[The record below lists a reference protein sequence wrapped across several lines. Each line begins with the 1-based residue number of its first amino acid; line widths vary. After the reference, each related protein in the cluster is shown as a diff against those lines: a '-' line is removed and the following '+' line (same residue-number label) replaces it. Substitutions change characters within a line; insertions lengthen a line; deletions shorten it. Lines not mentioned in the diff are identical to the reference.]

1 MSGVMVGEN
10 PMLKIGAGVMLVGA
24 IVVGYTA
31 FTAPENNHA
40 DTLKAEQGEGEGKVK
55 IERRHTRLGAEADT
69 PETSVEA
76 LAKAV
81 TDLSTRLV
89 QVEEGKS
96 NSRNS
101 ALPVA
106 PPVEADS
113 PTVIALKQKIEELE
127 SKLSPNEN
135 SEPQQPVETETV
147 VDPYPER
154 AQPGRDFGLGQDE
167 APAGNVRKSIDL
179 PAVPNL
185 FNPNGSGSQSVGS
198 TSLPA
203 DSDEGVDWI
212 IPSDAQRATDEQT
225 GKDVLKYPKFKG
237 SGYRNLHTSRNANS
251 NLMALSDDEKKSSL
265 VPIYTI
271 PENASFLGSVGATAL
286 IGRVPL
292 NNQVTDPFPFKV
304 VVGQKNLATNG
315 IKIPNLQG
323 MVVSGLARGDYTL
336 KCLYGQIN
344 SVTYTFIDGTIRT
357 VASKGKEDGGG
368 LGYLADYQGVPCI
381 SGKYITNLPSYLA
394 QTMGINTIAGAAEAF
409 ANGQAEI
416 TKNTDGSSS
425 SSIVGESNSINY
437 MLGKG
442 VGKGVQSGSDA
453 LAERQQGAYDAVYV
467 PPGTRVEIHLTSQI
481 DIDYDKKGRK
491 VSHVQPTNHY
501 SNNRGF
507 D

>member
-10 PMLKIGAGVMLVGA
+10 PMLKIGVGVVLVGA
-24 IVVGYTA
+24 IVVGYKT
-31 FTAPENNHA
+31 FTAPEDNHA
-40 DTLKAEQGEGEGKVK
+40 DTIKAEQGEGEGKVK
-55 IERRHTRLGAEADT
+55 IERRHTRLGADADT

-81 TDLSTRLV
+81 TDLSSRLV
-89 QVEEGKS
+89 QVEEGSTTSK
-96 NSRNS
+96 N
-101 ALPVA
+101 LQPPVA
-106 PPVEADS
+106 PPVETEN
-113 PTVIALKQKIEELE
+113 PTIIALKQELDALK
-127 SKLSPNEN
+127 SKLPPSEN
-135 SEPQQPVETETV
+135 SEPYQPAVETV

-154 AQPGRDFGLGQDE
+154 AKPGKDFGLEQDE
-167 APAGNVRKSIDL
+167 APAGNGRKTIDL
-179 PAVPNL
+179 PTVPNL

-198 TSLPA
+198 ASLPA
-203 DSDEGVDWI
+203 DGDEGVEWI
-212 IPSDAQRATDEQT
+212 IPSDAQRVTDEQT
-225 GKDVLKYPKFKG
+225 GKDVIKYPKFKG
-237 SGYRNLHTSRNANS
+237 SGYRNLHTSRNTNS
-251 NLMALSDDEKKSSL
+251 NLMTRSDDEEKDSL

-271 PENASFLGSVGATAL
+271 PENSSFLGSVGATAL

-357 VASKGKEDGGG
+357 VSSKGKEEGEG

-381 SGKYITNLPSYLA
+381 TGKYITNLPSYLA
-394 QTMGINTIAGAAEAF
+394 QTMGINTFAGMAEAF

-425 SSIVGESNSINY
+425 SSVVGESNSINY

-442 VGKGVQSGSDA
+442 IGKGVQSGSDA

>member
-1 MSGVMVGEN
+1 
-10 PMLKIGAGVMLVGA
+10 ML
-24 IVVGYTA
+24 
-31 FTAPENNHA
+31 
-40 DTLKAEQGEGEGKVK
+40 TLLKRSRGEGEGKVT
-55 IERRHTRLGAEADT
+55 IDRRHTRLGADADT

-81 TDLSTRLV
+81 TDLSSRLV
-89 QVEEGKS
+89 QVEEGK
-96 NSRNS
+96 NTSRNS
-101 ALPVA
+101 PPPVA
-106 PPVEADS
+106 PPMEADS
-113 PTVIALKQKIEELE
+113 PTVLALKQKIEELE
-127 SKLSPNEN
+127 MKLSTKEN
-135 SEPQQPVETETV
+135 SEPQQPAATETV

-154 AQPGRDFGLGQDE
+154 TQPGKDFGLEQDE
-167 APAGNVRKSIDL
+167 TPAGNGRKTIDL
-179 PAVPNL
+179 PTVPNL
-185 FNPNGSGSQSVGS
+185 FNPNGSGSQSVGPI
-198 TSLPA
+198 SLPA
-203 DSDEGVDWI
+203 DGDESLEWI
-212 IPSDAQRATDEQT
+212 VPSDAQRVVDEQT

-237 SGYRNLHTSRNANS
+237 SGYRNLHTSKGTNS
-251 NLMALSDDEKKSSL
+251 NLMTLSDDEKKDSL
-265 VPIYTI
+265 IPIYTI
-271 PENASFLGSVGATAL
+271 PENSSFLGSVGATAL

-344 SVTYTFIDGTIRT
+344 SVTYTFTDGTIRT
-357 VASKGKEDGGG
+357 VSSKGKEEGGI
-368 LGYLADYQGVPCI
+368 GYLADYQGVPCI

-394 QTMGINTIAGAAEAF
+394 QTMGINTFAGAAEAF

-442 VGKGVQSGSDA
+442 IGKGVQSGSEA

-491 VSHVQPTNHY
+491 VSHVQQTNHY